1 LIFKV
6 ILIGCS
12 ANIVDQAEELN
23 GFIAENLGRGDHG
36 CSTILFC
43 SKKQEKNALLNLVPT
58 ESVKLVTVAGYRPE
72 TILEA
77 LKMVENIEETHLY
90 LFPGGY
96 AGSEL
101 AVRWAFRIKGSSLVQ
116 VSQLEYTENQ
126 LIAKKKVYSDYVL
139 GVFRLKKKP
148 YCIAPARGSAS
159 SLPIRVKRPLN
170 VTEHDMTQLHKDR
183 FVKSSKWTADET
195 TGDLEKA
202 KFILIGGRGM
212 SNAENAE
219 KLKKIAGSMGAD
231 FGVSR
236 PVAMNAWSTMDKI
249 VGVSGAVTKPDVC
262 IVAGASGAAA
272 FYAGIEKSKYI
283 VAINKDIRAPI
294 IKSSDVAIIDD
305 YKAVMDELVKLI
317 SAQT

>member
-6 ILIGCS
+6 VLIGCS
-12 ANIVDQAEELN
+12 TNIAAQAEELN
-23 GFIAENLGRGDHG
+23 GFISENLGHGDHVG
-36 CSTILFC
+36 STILFC
-43 SKKQEKNALLNLVPT
+43 SKKQERNALLSLVPT
-58 ESVKLVTVAGYRPE
+58 ESVKLVTVSGFQPE

-77 LKMVENIEETHLY
+77 LKLVENTQETHLY

-101 AVRWAFRIKGSSLVQ
+101 AVRWAFRVKGSSLVHVGQ
-116 VSQLEYTENQ
+116 IEYTQNQ

-139 GVFRLKKKP
+139 GAFRLKKTP
-148 YCIAPARGSAS
+148 YCIAPARGNTGR
-159 SLPIRVKRPLN
+159 LPVRVKRPLT
-170 VTEHDMTQLHKDR
+170 VTEHDMTHLHEGR
-183 FVKSSKWTADET
+183 CIKSSKWSAGET
-195 TGDLEKA
+195 TAELERA

-212 SNAENAE
+212 GNAQSAE
-219 KLKKIAGSMGAD
+219 KLKKIAFRMGAD

-236 PVAMNAWSTMDKI
+236 PAAMNAWAAMDNI
-249 VGVSGAVTKPDVC
+249 VGVSGTMTKPDVC

-305 YKAVMDELVKLI
+305 YQAIMDELVKLI
-317 SAQT
+317 QTQS

>member
-6 ILIGCS
+6 VLIGYS
-12 ANIVDQAEELN
+12 ADIVAQAEELN
-23 GFIAENLGRGDHG
+23 GFISENLGCGDHG
-36 CSTILFC
+36 CGTILFC
-43 SKKQEKNALLNLVPT
+43 SKKQDKNALLDLVPT

-77 LKMVENIEETHLY
+77 LKIVENMEETHLY

-101 AVRWAFRIKGSSLVQ
+101 AVRWAFRAKGSSLVQ
-116 VSQLEYTENQ
+116 VNQIEYTENQ
-126 LIAKKKVYSDYVL
+126 LIAKKKVYSDYVM

-159 SLPIRVKRPLN
+159 SLPVRVKQPLT
-170 VTEHDMTQLHKDR
+170 VTEHDMTHLYRDR
-183 FVKSSKWTADET
+183 FVKSYKWTPGEK
-195 TGDLEKA
+195 TGNLDKA

-212 SNAENAE
+212 NNAESAE
-219 KLKKIAGSMGAD
+219 KLKKIADSLGAA

-236 PVAMNAWSTMDKI
+236 PAAMNAWSTMDKI

-272 FYAGIEKSKYI
+272 FYVGIEKSKFI
-283 VAINKDIRAPI
+283 VAINKDPRAPI

-317 SAQT
+317 SAQK